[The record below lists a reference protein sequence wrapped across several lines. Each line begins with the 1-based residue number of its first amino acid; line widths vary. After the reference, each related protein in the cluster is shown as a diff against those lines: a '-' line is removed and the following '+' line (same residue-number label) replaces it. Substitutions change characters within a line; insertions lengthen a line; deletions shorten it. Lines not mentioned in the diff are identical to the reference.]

1 MKKTLLLKSSLVIAG
16 TALLLTGCVIHEPAP
31 YYHPTVVAVAPV
43 PSSGVI
49 YVNSG
54 PPAPLVDTV
63 VVAPGPG
70 YVWIRGAWAW
80 DRRWM
85 WRTGYWVRPPR
96 PGAVWIQPY
105 YGYRGGH
112 HVWHRGYWR

>member
-1 MKKTLLLKSSLVIAG
+1 MKSSLVIAG
-16 TALLLTGCVIHEPAP
+16 TTLLLTGCAIRVAGPALP
-31 YYHPTVVAVAPV
+31 
-43 PSSGVI
+43 SGVV

-54 PPAPLVDTV
+54 PPVPMVDVV

-80 DRRWM
+80 DGRWV
-85 WRTGYWVRPPR
+85 WRPGYWMRPPR

-105 YGYRGGH
+105 YGYRGGRN
-112 HVWHRGYWR
+112 VWYQGYWR